1 MGHTWKN
8 GSHLEKQVTLGK
20 MGQNLLKW
28 ITFRKVGHTWNNGSQ
43 WMKWFT
49 FGKVGQTWS
58 NGSHLEERV
67 TLEKNWVTF

>member
-1 MGHTWKN
+1 
-8 GSHLEKQVTLGK
+8 